1 MNIHIPENHSVRQIR
16 ELRVCRT
23 EKFKAGTLSVSAAL
37 PIQRD
42 SAWKTSLL
50 LSVLRRGTEKYPT
63 LSHINRHLDYLYGTE
78 LSIRNFYRGDYQ
90 IIGFSAELLD
100 SEYLPPKED
109 ITDELLDMMCQ
120 ILFHPQ
126 LDENG
131 LLLARYVESEKQ
143 LQCDTVRAAKNNP
156 RAYAADQARA
166 LLYENEPCG
175 APIYGEEAE
184 IMAITP
190 AELTAHWKELLS
202 KLSLS
207 CFYVGSADPTT
218 LKLAL
223 ERTLCRELNDI
234 PLSESGI
241 APSTVIRTAETVKK
255 RQEALDVGQSQ
266 LILGFRTGIS
276 MSDPAFY
283 ACVFYN
289 ELLGVSP
296 ISKLFV
302 NVREKRSLCYSC
314 SSSYQ
319 SHKGTLTVSA
329 GISRKNRKDAEKEI
343 FAQMQA
349 IQEGKISD
357 EEWAAAAS
365 SLQNAYRQIEDSPA
379 ALEGFFE
386 SRAMAGVA
394 DSIEDCRHKLAAVT
408 KQDVI
413 AVANGMTLDTVYF
426 LDGLLDNGEEDEYDA

>member
-50 LSVLRRGTEKYPT
+50 LAVLRRGTVKYPT
-63 LSHINRHLDYLYGTE
+63 LAHINRRLDYLYGTE
-78 LSIRNFYRGDYQ
+78 LSIRNFYRGDCQ

-100 SEYLPPKED
+100 REYLPLHED
-109 ITDELLDMMCQ
+109 ITDELMDMICQ

-143 LQCDTVRAAKNNP
+143 LQRDTVRAAKNNP

-190 AELTAHWKELLS
+190 RELTAHWRELIS
-202 KLSLS
+202 TLSLS
-207 CFYVGSADPTT
+207 CFYVGSAEPTA
-218 LKLAL
+218 LKATL
-223 ERTLCRELNDI
+223 ERTLCRELNDVS
-234 PLSESGI
+234 PARVVA
-241 APSTVIRTAETVKK
+241 APAAVVRRAEAVK
-255 RQEALDVGQSQ
+255 RREEALEVGQSQ

-283 ACVFYN
+283 ACVVYN

-329 GISRKNRKDAEKEI
+329 GISRKNRKEAEKEI

-349 IQEGKISD
+349 IREGRITD
-357 EEWAAAAS
+357 GEWAAAAS

-394 DSIEDCRHKLAAVT
+394 DSIEACRQKLAAVT
-408 KQDVI
+408 KEDVI
-413 AVANGMTLDTVYF
+413 AVANGLTLDTVYF